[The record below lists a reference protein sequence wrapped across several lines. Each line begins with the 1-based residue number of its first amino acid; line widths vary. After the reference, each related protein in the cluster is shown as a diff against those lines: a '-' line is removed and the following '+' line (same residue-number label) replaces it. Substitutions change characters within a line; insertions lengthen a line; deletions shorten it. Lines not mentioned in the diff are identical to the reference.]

1 MDVRGVCVCVG
12 GTVSAI
18 FCFVK
23 KEIVFTLT
31 SPSTSGLLGRESTR
45 L

>member
-1 MDVRGVCVCVG
+1 MDVRGVCVWGV
-12 GTVSAI
+12 TVSAI